1 MADGPGD
8 RGTPRRRPFV
18 WTLAALAGVVAILI
32 ALPLTQG
39 YPTLFHWL
47 GDRII
52 ADRQEPTFDRTQLHA
67 DLSAAGFAMGDP
79 VHVRIFKRERRLEV
93 WLQAAS
99 GRYERFRD
107 YEICRYSGELGPK
120 LKEGDRQAP
129 EGFYRVSQSQLNP
142 NSRHHLSFNL
152 GFPNA
157 FDRQLGRTGSA
168 LMVHGGCSS
177 IGCYAITDESVDEV
191 YAMVEAALDKG
202 QDAVDV
208 HVFPFRMTAMAMA
221 SVGGHTWLDFW
232 RNLKQGHDLFERHG
246 VPPRVG
252 ACRGEYRFG
261 PDAGGSDCDA
271 IAAWS

>member
-1 MADGPGD
+1 MQA
-8 RGTPRRRPFV
+8 RQLRP
-18 WTLAALAGVVAILI
+18 VAIGLAVAAACWIVGI
-32 ALPLTQG
+32 ALPMTQG
-39 YPTLFHWL
+39 YPSLLHWL

-52 ADRQEPTFDRTQLHA
+52 ADEAPKFDREALRT
-67 DLSAAGFAMGDP
+67 DLVAAGFAMGDP

-93 WLQAAS
+93 WLRGASS
-99 GRYERFRD
+99 GRYGKFRD
-107 YEICRYSGELGPK
+107 YDICKFSGELGPK
-120 LKEGDRQAP
+120 LLEGDRQAP
-129 EGFYRVSQSQLNP
+129 EGFYRVAKSQLNP

-157 FDRQLGRTGSA
+157 YDRQLGRTGSA

-191 YAMVEAALDKG
+191 YAMVEAALGRG

-208 HVFPFRMTAMAMA
+208 HVFPFELTATALA
-221 SVGGHTWLDFW
+221 AEGGHTWLGFW
-232 RNLKQGHDLFERHG
+232 RNLKQGYDLFEADG
-246 VPPRVG
+246 TPPRVA

-261 PDAGGSDCDA
+261 QDAEGPECSA